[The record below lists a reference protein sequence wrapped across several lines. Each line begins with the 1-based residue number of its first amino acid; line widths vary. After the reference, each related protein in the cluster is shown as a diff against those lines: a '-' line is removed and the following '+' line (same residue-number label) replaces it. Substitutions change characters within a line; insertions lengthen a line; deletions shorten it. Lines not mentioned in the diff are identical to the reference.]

1 MSTFDLSDPMRFAG
15 VFVVSLFVV
24 AFSIELIFGRI
35 TGSKRPLRDGLF
47 MLVGL
52 LSQSMLAGA
61 LIGSLAGAMAVVVW
75 PGSAGAFSHISFW
88 LAFPVIFVV
97 EEFVHYVLHRY
108 AHEWRWLWKLHR
120 THHSSMDL
128 NVGVVYRYNVFWV
141 LLLPQ
146 SWIGAFAV
154 YFGQAEAFVT
164 AVLITFSVNVLTH
177 SSFRW
182 DLWLR
187 EKLPFIN
194 PAWNIMATVIT
205 TPDAHHA
212 HHAYGKTGHPNGNYA
227 ITLFIFDVLLGTA
240 KLPNSKQQ
248 NYGLPISPRLHWAEE
263 LLWPLVK
270 KPLLPKPVA
279 TEPVESAQHKSG

>member
-1 MSTFDLSDPMRFAG
+1 MSNIDLNDPMIFAG
-15 VFVVSLFVV
+15 VFVLGLFLV
-24 AFSIELIFGRI
+24 AFTTELVFGRI
-35 TGSKRPLRDGLF
+35 AASHRPRRDGLF
-47 MLVGL
+47 MLVGM
-52 LSQSMLAGA
+52 LSQSLLSGAFIGAIAGAVAIMVWPNSAGA
-61 LIGSLAGAMAVVVW
+61 L
-75 PGSAGAFSHISFW
+75 SHIGFW
-88 LAFPVIFVV
+88 LAFPVIFVA
-97 EEFVHYVLHRY
+97 EEFMHYVLHRY

-141 LLLPQ
+141 LILPQ

-154 YFGQAEAFVT
+154 YFGQADAFV
-164 AVLITFSVNVLTH
+164 AAILVTFSVNVLTH

-187 EKLPFIN
+187 KKLPFIN
-194 PAWNIMATVIT
+194 PAWNVMAKVIT

-240 KLPNSKQQ
+240 KLPNTKQQ
-248 NYGLPISPRLHWAEE
+248 HYGLPISPRLHWAEE

-270 KPLLPKPVA
+270 KPLLPKPESA
-279 TEPVESAQHKSG
+279 EPVASSNP